1 MKSLNLA
8 FDVLRDRSL
17 VAKFSLA
24 MAVILVVLLSI
35 GANITLSLQDKALD
49 DLLTDSSGIVADI
62 TAKQIEA
69 NEESDG
75 IKALQLAKMLA
86 QIAPGAIASFDLS
99 ALLNY
104 AKVATEDPD
113 ISYVAFINIDG
124 NVLGEAGDKST
135 IAQNALIEKAIVSDG
150 EALGKAIV
158 GYNHERTN
166 TQVATVKAS
175 NEQHLANMR
184 DSKDSAY
191 SSSAINL
198 MVLDIIIT
206 LIAVGVAWWIARSI
220 TRPLDVAVEAAQ
232 RIAQGDLTTNIA
244 VRSKDETGQL
254 LSAMQSMQESLREL
268 VNQITGATGQLGSTT
283 VQMSNVTHQTSDG
296 ARKQEVETD
305 QLATAINQMA
315 ATVDDVA
322 RNAQEA
328 AQAAQQAD
336 QQSGTGKDV
345 VNEAINM
352 MDALVAEITEAT
364 GVVNELEVETKNI
377 GSVLDVI
384 RDIAEQ
390 TNLLALNAAIEA
402 ARAGEQ
408 GRGFAVVADEVRTLA
423 SRTQESTQEIQQMI
437 ERLQSGANKAVTFM
451 ERSEQKSQS
460 SATKAGNAG
469 ESLVSIANAVATIM
483 EMNTQIASAAEEQS
497 SVTNELNRNVTN
509 IRDVA
514 GETAHNA
521 QLTSDATG
529 ELQNLS
535 DQLQGLVGRF
545 AV

>member
-8 FDVLRDRSL
+8 FNALRDSSL

-35 GANITLSLQDKALD
+35 GANITLSLQDRALD
-49 DLLTDSSGIVADI
+49 DLLTDSSGIVANI

-75 IKALQLAKMLA
+75 IKALQLTKMLA

-113 ISYVAFINIDG
+113 ISYVAFISADG
-124 NVLGEAGDKST
+124 KVLGEAGDKAG
-135 IAQNALIEKAIVSDG
+135 IVKDALLEKAIVYDG
-150 EALGKAIV
+150 ETLGKAVV

-166 TQVATVKAS
+166 AQVAAVKAS
-175 NEQHLANMR
+175 NEQHLAKMR

-191 SSSAINL
+191 NSSAVSL
-198 MVLDIIIT
+198 VVLDLIIT
-206 LIAVGVAWWIARSI
+206 LVAVGVAWWIARSI

-244 VRSKDETGQL
+244 VCSKDETGQL
-254 LSAMQSMQESLREL
+254 LSAMQRMQQSLREL
-268 VNQITGATGQLGSTT
+268 VNQITAATSQLGSTT
-283 VQMSNVTHQTSDG
+283 VQMSDVTHQTSDG
-296 ARKQEVETD
+296 ARQQEAETD

-315 ATVDDVA
+315 ATVEDVA

-336 QQSGTGKDV
+336 QQAGSGKEV

-352 MDALVAEITEAT
+352 MDTLVTEITEAT
-364 GVVNELEVETKNI
+364 GVVNELEAETKNI

-437 ERLQSGANKAVTFM
+437 ERLQSGANRAVSFM
-451 ERSEQKSQS
+451 ERSEERSQS
-460 SATKAGNAG
+460 SAAKAGNAG

-514 GETAHNA
+514 GETAHSA
-521 QLTSDATG
+521 QLTFDATG
-529 ELQNLS
+529 ELQGLS